1 MILMKNLW
9 RVSLAAWMTS
19 AWLLTGCTRQPPAD
33 ESRINESAGLSKATG
48 KLRGVVMGLPTPKP
62 DFTLTALDGTSFD
75 LRRDTEGFLTLLF
88 FGYTH
93 CPDVCPVH
101 MANIGKV
108 LKGLPS
114 GVTSKIKV
122 VFVTTDPE
130 RDTVERLREWLGGFH
145 RDFIGL
151 TGTLEEIVQAQRAAG
166 VLPAVRDSVD
176 ASDPST
182 YYVSHAAQVTAYT
195 ADNLAHVIYPF
206 GIRQPDW
213 ANDLPI
219 LVNGWPE

>member
-1 MILMKNLW
+1 MKKFLP
-9 RVSLAAWMTS
+9 
-19 AWLLTGCTRQPPAD
+19 LLLLIGCTQQDHVDETPVAEHPTPAVT
-33 ESRINESAGLSKATG
+33 AATG
-48 KLRGVVMGLPTPKP
+48 QIHGVLVGVPAPKP

-75 LRRDTEGFLTLLF
+75 LRADTEGFLTLLF

-101 MANIGKV
+101 MSNISKV

-114 GVTSKIKV
+114 EVTSKVKV

-130 RDTVERLREWLGGFH
+130 RDTIERLREWLGGFH
-145 RDFIGL
+145 PEFIGL
-151 TGTLEEIVQAQRAAG
+151 TGSLEEIVRAQRAAG
-166 VLPAVRDSVD
+166 VLPAMRDSAEV
-176 ASDPST
+176 SDPSAYT
-182 YYVSHAAQVTAYT
+182 VSHAAQVIAYT
-195 ADNLAHVIYPF
+195 TDNLAHVIYPF

-213 ANDLPI
+213 ANDIPI